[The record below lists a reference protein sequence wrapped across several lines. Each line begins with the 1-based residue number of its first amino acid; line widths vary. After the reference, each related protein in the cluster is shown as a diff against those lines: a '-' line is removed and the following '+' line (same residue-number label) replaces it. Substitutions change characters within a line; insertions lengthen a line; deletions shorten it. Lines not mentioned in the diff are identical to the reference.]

1 LPERILAI
9 SVVIRPYRA
18 DDAPQMAQLYFESVR
33 ALGPRGYT
41 PAQVTAWAPAPLA
54 PIDVLTRAA
63 DGRTTF
69 VAADADDRVVAYADL
84 EPDGH
89 VDHLYCHPDF
99 AGRGVASRLLEALIA
114 HAIQRRLPALHV
126 EASELAR
133 PVFERHGFT
142 VTARRDFEIRG
153 VPIHN
158 YAMRREL
165 A

>member
-1 LPERILAI
+1 MEAAA
-9 SVVIRPYRA
+9 VVIRPYRP
-18 DDAPQMAQLYFESVR
+18 DDAPHMAQLYYEAVR
-33 ALGPRGYT
+33 GLGRRDYSA
-41 PAQVTAWAPAPLA
+41 AQVAAWAPAPLA

-69 VAADADDRVVAYADL
+69 VAADAGDQAVAYVDL
-84 EPDGH
+84 EADGH

-99 AGRGVASRLLEALIA
+99 AGQGVASRLLETV
-114 HAIQRRLPALHV
+114 IQRAVEQGLTALHV

-142 VTARRDFEIRG
+142 VTARRDFEVRG

>member
-1 LPERILAI
+1 MEAAT
-9 SVVIRPYRA
+9 VVIRSYRP
-18 DDAPQMAQLYFESVR
+18 DDAPHMAQLYYDAVHG
-33 ALGPRGYT
+33 LGRRHYSA
-41 PAQVTAWAPAPLA
+41 AQAAAWAPRPLE

-69 VAADADDRVVAYADL
+69 VAADAEDRAVAYVDL
-84 EPDGH
+84 EADGH

-99 AGRGVASRLLEALIA
+99 VGQGVASRLLRTVIQYAAEQGITALY
-114 HAIQRRLPALHV
+114 V

-142 VTARRDFEIRG
+142 VTARRDFEVRG

-165 A
+165 G

>member
-1 LPERILAI
+1 MEAAT
-9 SVVIRPYRA
+9 VVIRPYRT
-18 DDAPQMAQLYFESVR
+18 DDAPHMAQLYYDAVHG
-33 ALGPRGYT
+33 LGRREYSA
-41 PAQVTAWAPAPLA
+41 AQTAAWAPAPLQ

-69 VAADADDRVVAYADL
+69 VAADAEDRAVAYVDL
-84 EPDGH
+84 EADGH

-99 AGRGVASRLLEALIA
+99 AGQGVASRLLETVIQHAAEQGIAALY
-114 HAIQRRLPALHV
+114 V

-133 PVFERHGFT
+133 PVFERHGFA
-142 VTARRDFEIRG
+142 VTARRDFEVRG

-158 YAMRREL
+158 YAMRRDL